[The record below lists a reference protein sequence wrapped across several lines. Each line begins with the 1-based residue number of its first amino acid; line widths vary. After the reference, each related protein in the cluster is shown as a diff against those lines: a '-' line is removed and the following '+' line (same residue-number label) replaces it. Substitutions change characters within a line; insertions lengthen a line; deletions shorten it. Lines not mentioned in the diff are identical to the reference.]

1 MVYHLKCGILATAK
15 THKGQILPPLSLH
28 VDWFTDSCLL
38 AIGRGWPALR
48 SLCVGGKAITTTGLA
63 SVGEWVTGIV
73 ICKKMHNYMV
83 LSSHPDTHPHP
94 YTQLIPAHA

>member
-1 MVYHLKCGILATAK
+1 MVYHLKYGILANNQDTQ
-15 THKGQILPPLSLH
+15 GSNSPPLSLH

-63 SVGEWVTGIV
+63 SIGE
-73 ICKKMHNYMV
+73 
-83 LSSHPDTHPHP
+83 
-94 YTQLIPAHA
+94 